1 MSGSIPY
8 PSDPA
13 QETRV
18 PVDALRE
25 FVIRVLVKKSVF
37 QFDAQTTADRLLEA
51 DLRGL
56 SGHGVRSLP
65 GYVEIM
71 DLGDIDPRAR
81 VLVEHETPAI
91 ARLDGSRALGQVA
104 ASKAMD
110 LAIQKAQAVGTG
122 TVVVHHSQHL
132 GAASVYAVLAAK
144 AGLIGFCTS
153 STGGVR
159 VAAAGSA
166 CAATANAP
174 WAWAIP
180 TAEGSPIVVDFA
192 SGAASWGKVQLLA
205 QYGLPLPPGVAYD
218 PSGATTTDPAAARV
232 LRPSDGGRGFGL
244 ALTASLLSSGLAGGK
259 LPHQKTRSAS
269 SECSEHLLM
278 ALDIAQFTDR
288 DKFLSRAAEAR
299 QAIRALPP
307 LDPAEPVRAPGDRG
321 WSLQQD
327 RREQGIPLHRADI
340 EVLTRCARKLKLET
354 PWAVSG

>member
-1 MSGSIPY
+1 MPL
-8 PSDPA
+8 
-13 QETRV
+13 
-18 PVDALRE
+18 DALRE

-37 QFDAQTTADRLLEA
+37 QFDAQTTADRLIEA

-104 ASKAMD
+104 ATKAMD
-110 LAIQKAQAVGTG
+110 LAVKKAQGVGTG

-132 GAASVYAVLAAK
+132 GAASVYATLAAK

-153 STGGVR
+153 STGSAR
-159 VAAAGSA
+159 VAAPGTLSA
-166 CAATANAP
+166 AAANSP
-174 WAWAIP
+174 WAWAMP
-180 TAEGSPIVVDFA
+180 TADGSPIVVDFA
-192 SGAASWGKVQLLA
+192 AGATSWGKVQLLA
-205 QYGLPLPPGVAYD
+205 QYGLPLPPGLACD
-218 PSGATTTDPAAARV
+218 AAGAATTDPAAACV
-232 LRPSDGGRGFGL
+232 LRPAAEGRGFGL

-288 DKFLSRAAEAR
+288 DKFLTRAAEAR

-307 LDPAEPVRAPGDRG
+307 SDPTEPVRAPGDRG
-321 WSLQQD
+321 WSLEPD
-327 RREQGIPLHRADI
+327 RRQHGIPLHRVDI
-340 EVLTRCARKLKLET
+340 EALTRCARKLKLET
-354 PWAVSG
+354 PWTVSG